1 MDIIVFKLF
10 FMVIPFLNLS
20 NYSNIV
26 MIAYKQTCKMKK
38 LPLLLTLAMIACSFP
53 VQWIS
58 GTPTPTITPTLTVE
72 AATPVVTSTPPATAQ
87 PGSTDNP
94 LILAL
99 APSAR
104 PSQAMIN
111 AGDDLV
117 AQLEALTGYKFVTVA
132 PTSEAKLVEA
142 VSKGDVEIM
151 SLSPFGYLLA
161 YENEDVSV
169 ALASVRDGQTLYGA
183 QFIAHRDSEFTSF
196 NNKASGENTAE
207 AAQALSQFKDKK
219 PCWSDL
225 ASPSG
230 YVVPLGFLNQAGVS
244 VESGAFLQG
253 QPSVVRAVYAADICD
268 FGATFIDARTLPAL
282 EASYPDVMDKVN
294 VIWKTP
300 AIIPYENISFA
311 LSVPLEVRRVL
322 LRAFVDLMLT
332 PEGRTAIQTVYGIEA
347 LQPAEDDLYKAF
359 GIAVKDARLDLNK
372 LIEAP

>member
-1 MDIIVFKLF
+1 
-10 FMVIPFLNLS
+10 
-20 NYSNIV
+20 
-26 MIAYKQTCKMKK
+26 MIANTQTCKMKK
-38 LPLLLTLAMIACSFP
+38 LLPLLTLVMIACSFP
-53 VQWIS
+53 VQLIS
-58 GTPTPTITPTLTVE
+58 GTPTPAPTPVLSTET
-72 AATPVVTSTPPATAQ
+72 ATPAFTPTPPATAQ
-87 PGSTDNP
+87 PGSKDNP

-99 APSAR
+99 APSPR
-104 PSQAMIN
+104 PSQALLD
-111 AGDDLV
+111 AGDELA

-132 PTSEAKLVEA
+132 PASEAKLVEA
-142 VSKGDVEIM
+142 ASKGDVEIM

-161 YENEDVSV
+161 YENEAVTV
-169 ALASVRDGQTLYGA
+169 ALASVRNGQTLYGA
-183 QFIAHRDSEFTSF
+183 QFIVNRDGGFTSF

-219 PCWSDL
+219 PCWSDP

-230 YVVPLGFLNQAGVS
+230 YVVPLGFLNQAGIPVG
-244 VESGAFLQG
+244 SGAFLQG

-282 EASYPDVMDKVN
+282 EASYPDVMDKVA

-311 LSVPLEVRRVL
+311 LSVPLETRRAL

-332 PEGRTAIQTVYGIEA
+332 PEGKAAIQTVYGIEA
-347 LQPAEDDLYKAF
+347 LQPAEDGLYKEF

-372 LIEAP
+372 LIGIP